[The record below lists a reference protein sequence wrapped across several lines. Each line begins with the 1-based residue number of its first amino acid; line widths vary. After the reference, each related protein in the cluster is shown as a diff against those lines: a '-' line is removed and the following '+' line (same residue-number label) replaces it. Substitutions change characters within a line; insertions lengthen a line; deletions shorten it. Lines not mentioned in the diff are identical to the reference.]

1 MKTGESIF
9 AKTHAEFLNQLLK
22 KDYKAWMKSGY
33 NLPDGKIIWMIELG
47 PFITAAGWVNELVG
61 RQIREEHVRS
71 KFEYDTHNTYKNS
84 LITGEKFCDADRVIF
99 DIKNKSGQRKYI
111 FRGVFRLNKE
121 KSTVSMNVW
130 DLVKDEYFFG

>member
-1 MKTGESIF
+1 M
-9 AKTHAEFLNQLLK
+9 
-22 KDYKAWMKSGY
+22 
-33 NLPDGKIIWMIELG
+33 
-47 PFITAAGWVNELVG
+47 NELVG
-61 RQIREEHVRS
+61 RQIREEHVGS
-71 KFEYDTHNTYKNS
+71 KFEFDSHSTYKYA
-84 LITGEKFCDADRVIF
+84 LETGKKFCDADRVIF